1 MTLRFLLAA
10 LTVALGCTA
19 PAHAVRDVS
28 GQTPGG
34 AYFRIVAPD
43 DWVAGGPL
51 VLYQHGFDFDP
62 PMPNPSLG
70 PILDIQLSQGYA
82 VAASS
87 YSQRG
92 WALFTALDDNAE
104 LLARFTQEFGAPG
117 EIVAFGGS
125 MGGLISLKLA
135 EDPRFAAR
143 TRSVFS
149 LCPAAAGA
157 QTWDY
162 AFDLRL
168 IYDDIC
174 EGVGG
179 GELQQGD
186 APHTFALNLDQIP
199 PNLDNL
205 DNNPDVLRALA
216 RVTQCTGL
224 ALPADFRTFAQRG
237 RLTELMRRS
246 GIGNED
252 FLATNLAYSAFAMS
266 DLVRAPDK
274 LGGRS
279 PFDSLRATYAPG
291 ERASD
296 FPALRADPFARFD
309 LAVASSLA
317 GTGTARIISLHT
329 SRDELV
335 VPAHQAYLRARYP
348 ADRLVSAIVTE
359 AAPTH
364 CSFTPAEGLAGWEA
378 LRAWTRGG
386 ARPSVADLRT
396 RCIALEGAGIAGPCR
411 IDPAAQ
417 IDGQVAATRSMY
429 ATVPAVSG
437 VWFDPARSGEGI
449 VIEELDDAVGW
460 WRSGAQRVLVSW
472 FTFDPAG
479 EPLWI
484 VGQGGVYGDNAVLVR
499 DAYVARGRGFASSGV
514 ATRTRWGRIDL
525 EFSGTPALPGGGLM
539 RIRWNGVPGYGSG
552 TLAYRQATPLGIGD
566 PLSSRGELVTATPPP
581 FTYGRSGTYIVDG
594 RDGDGVILQ
603 ESALIGGGQPTRALS
618 QLVWYTFDPR
628 GAPLWLVGAAFGAD
642 RYAFDVY
649 RARGTPFGAGFDPD
663 DVERV
668 LWGRVELEVRDCD
681 VVALRYRSNDPA
693 YGEGRVTTRRL
704 SRPPRIGG
712 CGT

>member
-1 MTLRFLLAA
+1 MKCILLLVSCLAA
-10 LTVALGCTA
+10 LAVA
-19 PAHAVRDVS
+19 PASHAAREAS
-28 GQTPGG
+28 GQTESG
-34 AYFRIVAPD
+34 AYYRIVAPD
-43 DWVAGGPL
+43 NWVAGGPL

-70 PILDIQLSQGYA
+70 PILDVQLAQGYA

-135 EDPRFAAR
+135 EDPRFSAK

-168 IYDDIC
+168 IYDEIC

-179 GELQQGD
+179 GELQTGD

-205 DNNPDVLRALA
+205 ENNPDVLRALA

-224 ALPADFRTFAQRG
+224 ALPANFRTFAQRG
-237 RLTELMRRS
+237 RLAELVRRS
-246 GIGNED
+246 GITNED

-274 LGGRS
+274 LRGRS
-279 PFDSLRATYAPG
+279 PFDSLRGVYLPG
-291 ERASD
+291 ETAAD
-296 FPALRADPFARFD
+296 YPTLRADPFARFD
-309 LAVASSLA
+309 LAYASSLA
-317 GTGTARIISLHT
+317 GTGTAKILSLHT
-329 SRDELV
+329 SKDQLV

-348 ADRLVSAIVTE
+348 AERLVSAIVAE
-359 AAPTH
+359 EAPTH

-378 LRAWTRGG
+378 LRVWSRGG
-386 ARPSVADLRT
+386 AKPSVADLRT
-396 RCIALEGAGIAGPCR
+396 RCEALQTAGLAGPCR

-417 IDGQVAATRSMY
+417 VTGAVAASRPAY
-429 ATVPAVSG
+429 ANIPAVSG

-460 WRSGAQRVLVSW
+460 WLRGAQRVLVSW

-479 EPLWI
+479 NPLWV
-484 VGQGGVYGDNAVLVR
+484 VGEGQVLGDNAVVVR
-499 DAYVARGRGFASSGV
+499 DAYVARGRAFAAGSAPARS
-514 ATRTRWGRIDL
+514 RWGRLDL
-525 EFSGTPALPGGGLM
+525 EFSGTPVRPGGGML
-539 RIRWNGVPGYGSG
+539 RIRWQGPVGYGAG
-552 TLAYRQATPLGIGD
+552 TLAYVQASPLGLGD
-566 PLSSRGELVTATPPP
+566 PLSARGELVTANPPP
-581 FTYGRSGTYIVDG
+581 YSYGRSGTYTVIG

-603 ESALIGGGQPTRALS
+603 EAALLGGGQAPRVLS
-618 QLVWYTFDPR
+618 QFVWYTFDER
-628 GAPLWLVGAAFGAD
+628 GEPLWLVGAAFGPS

-649 RARGTPFGAGFDPD
+649 RARGTPFGAGFVAD
-663 DVERV
+663 DVRRT
-668 LWGRVELEVRDCD
+668 LWGRVTLELRDCN
-681 VVALRYRSNDPA
+681 VVALRYVALDPA
-693 YGEGRVTTRRL
+693 FGEGRVETQRL

-712 CGT
+712 CTP